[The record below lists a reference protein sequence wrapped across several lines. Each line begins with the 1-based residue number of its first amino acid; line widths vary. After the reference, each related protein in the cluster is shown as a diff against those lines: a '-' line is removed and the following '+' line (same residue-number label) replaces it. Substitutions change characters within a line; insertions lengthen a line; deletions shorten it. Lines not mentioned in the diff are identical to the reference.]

1 MSAPRF
7 NITDPAL
14 QQFMRQRQRAEAF
27 LAVLDPA
34 WKSDSGGGGKGA
46 NAQYAL
52 ESGRN
57 MAGQI
62 RTSGV
67 WPMEGDTLAWVWA
80 TTLSIVSGET
90 HEFIARLGLRPCA
103 TFVWVKT
110 EGEADDDHF
119 RLRRVPGI
127 GQWQRCDH
135 EFLILCRRGS
145 VDLPDVK
152 SRSVILA
159 PIGAHSEKPDD
170 GWRLIDSVSRQALR
184 SKLSVDA
191 VEFFCR
197 SPRPGWGAY
206 GTLAGPNT
214 PVVFEPAAQEWC

>member
-1 MSAPRF
+1 MRF
-7 NITDPAL
+7 DVTDPAL
-14 QQFMRQRQRAEAF
+14 RAYLSTRQRAEAF

-67 WPMEGDTLAWVWA
+67 WPMEGDALAWVWA

-127 GQWQRCDH
+127 ARESC
-135 EFLILCRRGS
+135 
-145 VDLPDVK
+145 
-152 SRSVILA
+152 
-159 PIGAHSEKPDD
+159 
-170 GWRLIDSVSRQALR
+170 VSRTQPRARWQHRCRLR
-184 SKLSVDA
+184 RVAFNSVGRSQRSRDQTAARRARRERARVCEVVAVSVVAQRHERARLS
-191 VEFFCR
+191 R
-197 SPRPGWGAY
+197 
-206 GTLAGPNT
+206 
-214 PVVFEPAAQEWC
+214 